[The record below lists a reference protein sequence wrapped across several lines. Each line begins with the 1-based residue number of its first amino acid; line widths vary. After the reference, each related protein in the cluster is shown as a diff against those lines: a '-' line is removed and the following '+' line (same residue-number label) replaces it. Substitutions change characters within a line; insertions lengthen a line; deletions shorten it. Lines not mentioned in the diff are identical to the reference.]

1 MQVLILGGTRF
12 LGRAIVDAA
21 LGRGDT
27 VTLFNRGRTNPGLYP
42 GIETVTGDRTGDLK
56 ELSGRHWD
64 VVVDVAAYEPDVVR
78 RNLAVLAGQAEHYVF
93 VSTISVYADHSVPQF
108 EDSAVLEVR
117 DDLPEEFRYG
127 ALKMAAERHVAAA
140 FGERSLIVRAGL
152 IVGPHDGTDRFAYW
166 PRRIAAGGRVLAPG
180 ERSDPV
186 QFIDVR
192 DLAEWI
198 VDGYRRN
205 LGGVFNLTGRRV
217 PIGELLRECVTVTGS
232 HAQLRWISTARLL
245 AAGVEPW
252 MGVPLWVAD
261 PDREA
266 VHQAD
271 ISRALAEG
279 LTFRPLP
286 RTIRDTL
293 SWDLARGGPA
303 TPGLTAAAE
312 RRLLEMAA
320 AW

>member
-42 GIETVTGDRTGDLK
+42 GAETITGDRTGDLK

-64 VVVDVAAYEPDVVR
+64 VVVDVAGYEPDVVR

-108 EDSAVLEVR
+108 EDSPVLEVR
-117 DDLPEEFRYG
+117 DDLPAEFRYG
-127 ALKMAAERHVAAA
+127 ALKMAAERYVTAE

-192 DLAEWI
+192 D
-198 VDGYRRN
+198 RPN
-205 LGGVFNLTGRRV
+205 
-217 PIGELLRECVTVTGS
+217 GS
-232 HAQLRWISTARLL
+232 WTATAGTWAACST
-245 AAGVEPW
+245 
-252 MGVPLWVAD
+252 
-261 PDREA
+261 
-266 VHQAD
+266 
-271 ISRALAEG
+271 
-279 LTFRPLP
+279 
-286 RTIRDTL
+286 
-293 SWDLARGGPA
+293 
-303 TPGLTAAAE
+303 
-312 RRLLEMAA
+312 
-320 AW
+320 

>member
-42 GIETVTGDRTGDLK
+42 GVETITGDRAGDLE

-64 VVVDVAAYEPDVVR
+64 VAVDVAGYDPDVVR
-78 RNLAVLAGQAEHYVF
+78 RNLTVLAGQAGHYVF
-93 VSTISVYADHSVPQF
+93 VSTISVYADHSVTQF
-108 EDSAVLEVR
+108 EDSPVLELR
-117 DDLPEEFRYG
+117 DDLPEELRYG
-127 ALKMAAERHVAAA
+127 ARKVAAERHSTAT
-140 FGERSLIVRAGL
+140 FGGRSLIVRAGL

-166 PRRIAAGGRVLAPG
+166 PRRIARGGQVLAPG
-180 ERSDPV
+180 DPSDPV

-192 DLAEWI
+192 DLGEWI
-198 VDGYRRN
+198 VDSYRRN
-205 LGGVFNLTGRRV
+205 LGGVFNLAGRPV
-217 PIGELLRECVTVTGS
+217 PIGELLQECITVTGS
-232 HAQLRWISTARLL
+232 DAELIWLPTPQLL
-245 AAGVEPW
+245 AAGTDPW

-266 VHQAD
+266 LHRAD
-271 ISRALAEG
+271 ISRSLAAG

-286 RTIRDTL
+286 TTIRDTL

-303 TPGLTAAAE
+303 TPGLTADAE
-312 RRLLEMAA
+312 RRLLG
-320 AW
+320 